1 MCRGIW
7 QGRWRACV
15 LAPGLPKLGQ
25 FGLNVE
31 PGAIGLWVSWKVDG
45 MARVFTRFAEFASWL
60 AGHYLT
66 SLLAMLVIVVWLGT
80 GPIVRFSDTW
90 LLFMGTATSI
100 IAFLMVFLIQHTQ
113 NRDAVAVH
121 LKLNELLR
129 AVEGA
134 NTALI
139 RVEQEP
145 DEQLAEYKRLY
156 SGLCEE
162 RDTLKALLEQQ
173 AGKAGRDLGN
183 GRL

>member
-1 MCRGIW
+1 
-7 QGRWRACV
+7 V
-15 LAPGLPKLGQ
+15 LASWLPKLGL
-25 FGLNVE
+25 FGLVAE
-31 PGAIGLWVSWKVDG
+31 PGVIGLRVNWKVDG

-66 SLLAMLVIVVWLGT
+66 SLLAMLVIVVWLVI

-100 IAFLMVFLIQHTQ
+100 VAFLMVFLIQHTQ

-139 RVEQEP
+139 RVENEP
-145 DEQLAEYKRLY
+145 DEEMKEYKRLY
-156 SGLCEE
+156 IGLCEE
-162 RDTLKALLEQQ
+162 RDSLKALLEQQ
-173 AGKAGRDLGN
+173 GGGADRNQGSGAEATRVARAG
-183 GRL
+183 